1 MSESNTF
8 FRYVPWLS
16 FAISSTVAGLAG
28 LFLPET
34 VGRHLPETL
43 EDAEA
48 QEAEDAW
55 LNKITARILGKKY
68 CKEDGTV

>member
-1 MSESNTF
+1 MTA
-8 FRYVPWLS
+8 VTPTV
-16 FAISSTVAGLAG
+16 TVAGLAG

-55 LNKITARILGKKY
+55 LNKITARIFGKKG